1 MTHDAAN
8 YGFDD
13 DGQIVPVVWPED
25 DEIEPAHHA
34 PPTGLM
40 GETLSLVLRA
50 GNIADI
56 GARSAMLGFLVESP
70 NAPTS
75 LRELGRVLGCSHVTA
90 SARLN
95 RFKAEMLRELRPDLT
110 GGE

>member
-1 MTHDAAN
+1 MNNDASN
-8 YGFDD
+8 FGFDD

-25 DEIEPAHHA
+25 DDEIEPAHHA
-34 PPTGLM
+34 HPTGLM

-56 GARSAMLGFLVESP
+56 GARSAMLGHILKSP

-75 LRELGRVLGCSHVTA
+75 LRELGRVLGVSHVTA
-90 SARLN
+90 RSRLN
-95 RFKAEMLRELRPDLT
+95 AFKTELARIYKLA
-110 GGE
+110 